1 MECISNKML
10 VIMYKHNFIFWP
22 FLHVIYSYLWALYT
36 IFYRKMVSSN
46 FSIFLGFW
54 ICLIFNETCTCAWF
68 LFGISQC
75 EWFLVAENTSCCMHI
90 WELNLCRLR
99 QFKPL
104 KLLSVLLLFKG
115 LIFWTVFITNS
126 SVLYH
131 LFVML
136 SLFVDFD
143 IENYTWLIKYCCFPD
158 KNITWMISLLQWYTL
173 TYLRFVI
180 NSINLSHK
188 TYERYCDD

>member
-1 MECISNKML
+1 MS
-10 VIMYKHNFIFWP
+10 
-22 FLHVIYSYLWALYT
+22 A
-36 IFYRKMVSSN
+36 SN

-54 ICLIFNETCTCAWF
+54 ICLIFNETCTCAWL
-68 LFGISQC
+68 LFGISHY

-158 KNITWMISLLQWYTL
+158 KNITWMISLLQRCTIA
-173 TYLRFVI
+173 YLRLTLNTTALFRM
-180 NSINLSHK
+180 
-188 TYERYCDD
+188 TYKGYCDD

>member
-1 MECISNKML
+1 M
-10 VIMYKHNFIFWP
+10 P
-22 FLHVIYSYLWALYT
+22 A
-36 IFYRKMVSSN
+36 SN

>member
-1 MECISNKML
+1 M
-10 VIMYKHNFIFWP
+10 
-22 FLHVIYSYLWALYT
+22 
-36 IFYRKMVSSN
+36 
-46 FSIFLGFW
+46 
-54 ICLIFNETCTCAWF
+54 CAWF

-158 KNITWMISLLQWYTL
+158 KNITWMISLLQRCTIICFRL
-173 TYLRFVI
+173 VI
-180 NSINLSHK
+180 NSIDLSYI
-188 TYERYCDD
+188 TYERYCDY